1 MKNKTPL
8 PLMEQLIMVFV
19 FALTAA
25 LCLQGF
31 SLADRISRRQ
41 ESREKAVVLAQN
53 MAEAL
58 KASSGDLEAASQLL
72 DDFSDDSDFT
82 VQVIPLSTENP
93 YLGSA
98 RIVVTY
104 EEESIFELTI
114 AWQEVR
120 KNAKP

>member
-8 PLMEQLIMVFV
+8 PLMEQLIMVLV

-41 ESREKAVVLAQN
+41 EAREKAVVLAQN
-53 MAEAL
+53 LAESL
-58 KASSGDLEAASQLL
+58 KAGSGDLEVASRLL
-72 DDFSDDSDFT
+72 DDFPEDPNF
-82 VQVIPLSTENP
+82 VIQVIPVSTDDP

-104 EEESIFELTI
+104 EAEAIFEITV
-114 AWQEVR
+114 AWQEVSR
-120 KNAKP
+120 NEIP

>member
-8 PLMEQLIMVFV
+8 PLMEQLIMVLV

-41 ESREKAVVLAQN
+41 EAREKAVVLAQN

-58 KASSGDLEAASQLL
+58 KSRSGDLEAASRLL
-72 DDFSDDSDFT
+72 EDFSEDSDFV
-82 VQVIPLSTENP
+82 VQVIPVSTEDP
-93 YLGSA
+93 YLDSA

-104 EEESIFELTI
+104 EEEAIFEITV
-114 AWQEVR
+114 AWQEVS
-120 KNAKP
+120 KNEIP

>member
-8 PLMEQLIMVFV
+8 PLMEQLIMVLV

-41 ESREKAVVLAQN
+41 EAREKAVVLAQN
-53 MAEAL
+53 LAESL
-58 KASSGDLEAASQLL
+58 KAGSGDLEATSRLL
-72 DDFSDDSDFT
+72 DDFPEDPDF
-82 VQVIPLSTENP
+82 VIQVIPVSTDDP
-93 YLGSA
+93 HLGSA

-104 EEESIFELTI
+104 EEEAIFEITV
-114 AWQEVR
+114 AWQEVSR
-120 KNAKP
+120 NEIP

>member
-8 PLMEQLIMVFV
+8 PLMEQLIMVLV

-41 ESREKAVVLAQN
+41 EAREKAVVLAQN
-53 MAEAL
+53 MAETL
-58 KASSGDLEAASQLL
+58 KTSYGDLEAAYRLL
-72 DDFSDDSDFT
+72 DDSPADSYFT
-82 VQVIPLSTENP
+82 IQVIPVSTEDP

-98 RIVVTY
+98 RIMVTY
-104 EEESIFELTI
+104 EEENIFEI
-114 AWQEVR
+114 AVAWQEVS
-120 KNAKP
+120 KNEVP

>member
-8 PLMEQLIMVFV
+8 PLMEQLIMVLV

-41 ESREKAVVLAQN
+41 EAREKAVVLAQN
-53 MAEAL
+53 LAESL
-58 KASSGDLEAASQLL
+58 KAGSGDLEAVSRLL
-72 DDFSDDSDFT
+72 DDFPEDPDF
-82 VQVIPLSTENP
+82 VIQVIPVSTDDP
-93 YLGSA
+93 HLGSA

-104 EEESIFELTI
+104 EEEAIFEITV
-114 AWQEVR
+114 AWQEVSR
-120 KNAKP
+120 NEIP

>member
-8 PLMEQLIMVFV
+8 PLMEQLIMVLV

-41 ESREKAVVLAQN
+41 EAREKAIVLAQN
-53 MAEAL
+53 LAESL
-58 KASSGDLEAASQLL
+58 KAGSGDLEAVSRLL
-72 DDFSDDSDFT
+72 DDFPEDPDF
-82 VQVIPLSTENP
+82 VIQVIPVSTDDP
-93 YLGSA
+93 HLGSA

-104 EEESIFELTI
+104 EEEAIFEITV
-114 AWQEVR
+114 AWQEVSR
-120 KNAKP
+120 NEIP

>member
-8 PLMEQLIMVFV
+8 PLMEQLIMVLV

-31 SLADRISRRQ
+31 SQADRISRRQ
-41 ESREKAVVLAQN
+41 EAREKAVVLAQN

-58 KASSGDLEAASQLL
+58 KAGYGDPEAASRLPE
-72 DDFSDDSDFT
+72 DFSEDSDFA
-82 VQVIPLSTENP
+82 VQIIPVSTEDP

-104 EEESIFELTI
+104 EEETIFEITV
-114 AWQEVR
+114 AWQEVS
-120 KNAKP
+120 KNEIP

>member
-8 PLMEQLIMVFV
+8 PLMEQLIMVLV

-41 ESREKAVVLAQN
+41 EACEKAVVITQN

-58 KASSGDLEAASQLL
+58 KANYGDLEAAARLPESFPE
-72 DDFSDDSDFT
+72 DPDF
-82 VQVIPLSTENP
+82 VIQVIPVSTEDP
-93 YLGSA
+93 YMGSA

-104 EEESIFELTI
+104 EEENIFEI
-114 AWQEVR
+114 AVAWQEVS
-120 KNAKP
+120 KNEVP

>member
-8 PLMEQLIMVFV
+8 PLMEQLIMVLV

-31 SLADRISRRQ
+31 SLADRISHRQ
-41 ESREKAVVLAQN
+41 EAREKAVVLSQS

-58 KASSGDLEAASQLL
+58 KASSGDPEAASRLL
-72 DDFSDDSDFT
+72 DDFPEDSDFT
-82 VQVIPLSTENP
+82 VQVIPVSTEDP

-98 RIVVTY
+98 RIMVTY
-104 EEESIFELTI
+104 EDENIFEITV
-114 AWQEVR
+114 AWQEVS
-120 KNAKP
+120 KNEVP

>member
-8 PLMEQLIMVFV
+8 PLMEQLIMVLI

-31 SLADRISRRQ
+31 SLADHMSRRQ
-41 ESREKAVVLAQN
+41 EAREKAVVMAQN

-58 KASSGDLEAASQLL
+58 KASSGDLEAASRLL
-72 DDFSDDSDFT
+72 EDFPEDPDFV
-82 VQVIPLSTENP
+82 VQVIPASTEDP
-93 YLGSA
+93 DLGSA

-104 EEESIFELTI
+104 EEENIFEITVG
-114 AWQEVR
+114 WQEVS
-120 KNAKP
+120 KNAVP

>member
-8 PLMEQLIMVFV
+8 PLMEQLIMVLV

-41 ESREKAVVLAQN
+41 EAREKAVVLAQN

-58 KASSGDLEAASQLL
+58 KSRSGDLEAASWLL
-72 DDFSDDSDFT
+72 EDFSEDSDFA
-82 VQVIPLSTENP
+82 VQVIPVSTEDP

-104 EEESIFELTI
+104 KEETIFEITV
-114 AWQEVR
+114 AWQEVS
-120 KNAKP
+120 KNEIP

>member
-8 PLMEQLIMVFV
+8 PLMEQLIMVLV

-41 ESREKAVVLAQN
+41 EAREKAVVLAQN
-53 MAEAL
+53 MAETL
-58 KASSGDLEAASQLL
+58 KSGSGDLEASSRLPE
-72 DDFSDDSDFT
+72 DFSEDSDFA
-82 VQVIPLSTENP
+82 VQIIPVSTEDP

-104 EEESIFELTI
+104 KEETIFEITV
-114 AWQEVR
+114 AWQEVS
-120 KNAKP
+120 KNEIP